1 MHSVSLHLLA
11 GMTKSADETPLLHR
25 VTEERKATVDLVA
38 AEETVVKRV
47 IQELKELKGRR

>member
-11 GMTKSADETPLLHR
+11 GMTKLADETPLLHR